1 MDGRDNRIYEEAA
14 ALWRE
19 LYGEP
24 PPAQA
29 DGSKMLDMITRSL
42 GDTPYDRLRSPHLR
56 PSTIV
61 GPAQPKDDSQL
72 G

>member
-1 MDGRDNRIYEEAA
+1 MNARDERVYEEAA

-24 PPAQA
+24 PPIRA
-29 DGSKMLDMITRSL
+29 DGGMMLDVIMRSL
-42 GDTPYDRLRSPHLR
+42 PDVSYERLRSPHLR
-56 PSTIV
+56 PSNMAWP
-61 GPAQPKDDSQL
+61 GRAPN

>member
-1 MDGRDNRIYEEAA
+1 MNAREQRIHDEAA

-24 PPAQA
+24 PPIRA
-29 DGSKMLDMITRSL
+29 DGSAMLEAIMRSL
-42 GDTPYDRLRSPHLR
+42 PDVDYNRLRSPHLR
-56 PSTIV
+56 ASSLT
-61 GPAQPKDDSQL
+61 GANLASR